1 MVHLELFHH
10 FATVTG
16 PAISVGDMS
25 QEMWSTIVPRIAIS
39 HEFLMYALLAVAA
52 THIAHLNPV
61 VRSFYWEQATALEG
75 QALRLAHD
83 EMVRVSSLPRSK
95 DDPWPRK
102 GHSAPA

>member
-16 PAISVGDMS
+16 PAISVGEMS
-25 QEMWSTIVPRIAIS
+25 QEMWSTTVPRIAIS

-83 EMVRVSSLPRSK
+83 EMVRASSLPRSK
-95 DDPWPRK
+95 QDPWPRK
-102 GHSAPA
+102 GHPAPA